1 MERTPFSYVFE
12 VGRGIRRPASSRNP
26 TVRAATLAGATVVFL
41 ALLVLI
47 IPLIALFLV
56 LFLIFWIVAQVSMLF
71 GGASRAPGDGAER
84 ENVRVVGRGGDH
96 SAGG

>member
-12 VGRGIRRPASSRNP
+12 AGRGIRRPASSRNP

-56 LFLIFWIVAQVSMLF
+56 LFLVFWVVAQISLLF
-71 GGASRAPGDGAER
+71 GGGGARESGSER
-84 ENVRVVGRGGDH
+84 ENVRVMGRGNDH